1 MVTCAIKQGDFIRLV
16 RFSLFILRE
25 IVQHADKICI
35 IWHLIDQIINEINV
49 DIIHVQ
55 SILILFSLTINAQTF
70 YYQNN
75 FSLVYCPF

>member
-1 MVTCAIKQGDFIRLV
+1 MVTCANKQGDFIRLV
-16 RFSLFILRE
+16 HVFHCLLRE

-35 IWHLIDQIINEINV
+35 IWHLIDQSINEINV

-55 SILILFSLTINAQTF
+55 SILNLFSLTINAQTF